1 MRRDKITNLMD
12 HCRYYK
18 REIPDT
24 EDANIHMCAF
34 CEQKWIEFMEDRDN
48 TLLSHLLS
56 DYFEYGLKE
65 FSLDDGVPVSLKAV
79 LANRYFQY
87 NERIDIPA
95 FKVFYNKYY
104 TKEKNQKDNNKKNCE

>member
-1 MRRDKITNLMD
+1 MRWDKITSLID

-18 REIPDT
+18 GEMPDT
-24 EDANIHMCAF
+24 DDANIRMCAF

-48 TLLSHLLS
+48 TMLSSLLS
-56 DYFEYGLKE
+56 DYFEYGLRE
-65 FSLDDGVPVSLKAV
+65 FNLDDGVPASLKAV

-95 FKVFYNKYY
+95 FKFFYNKYY
-104 TKEKNQKDNNKKNCE
+104 AK